1 MEFFKLLC
9 ESQNFIEKETMEI
22 YLNYS
27 NYLYA
32 FIFTYLLYLLI
43 VMATKWVLLRQHI
56 DFTLL
61 NVWHQINDNSKKLY
75 SPDYFSAAVFKST
88 CKINCNEFT
97 SKYRKTIFIKRWN
110 KYNLILSSLI
120 LIASMLLSHFY
131 KFNCITF
138 FIVYIRYFSRCF
150 EISIAFIKDILSRG
164 NVHNTFLNK
173 YDRVI
178 LAGKSYME
186 LYALAASVYLT
197 LIPNPKENP
206 FDALTQ
212 SLNVG
217 TLTNIAGAQLA
228 LNNNVII
235 FIHVFS
241 TMSLVVLSL
250 ATYLSR
256 SK

>member
-1 MEFFKLLC
+1 MECFKLLC
-9 ESQNFIEKETMEI
+9 EFQDFIEKEAMELYI
-22 YLNYS
+22 NYS
-27 NYLYA
+27 NYLYT
-32 FIFTYLLYLLI
+32 FISTYLLYLLVI
-43 VMATKWVLLRQHI
+43 MTAKWILLRRYI

-61 NVWHQINDNSKKLY
+61 NVWHNIKDNLKKLY
-75 SPDYFSAAVFKST
+75 SPDYFSATIFKDICNT
-88 CKINCNEFT
+88 NCNEFT
-97 SKYRKTIFIKRWN
+97 LKYRKTIFIKRWN

-120 LIASMLLSHFY
+120 LIISMLLSQFY
-131 KFNCITF
+131 KFTCIAF

-150 EISIAFIKDILSRG
+150 EISIAFVKDILSKG
-164 NVHNTFLNK
+164 NLHNTFLNK

-178 LAGKSYME
+178 LAGKSYIE
-186 LYALAASVYLT
+186 LYVLAAGVYLT
-197 LIPNPKENP
+197 PIQNPKENS
-206 FDALTQ
+206 FEALTQ

-228 LNNNVII
+228 LNNNIII

-256 SK
+256 SR